1 MMKKSTVR
9 PLDELE
15 DVMVVERGLNGRSS
29 NNVHLAVQ
37 LKFTNND
44 LLDVYEVN
52 HRADAKRK
60 VSRVYFGVG
69 VAFEIFT
76 AECFIGFWGDLFG
89 CENILI
95 FEIYMRVRDCQYVD
109 FKTFF

>member
-1 MMKKSTVR
+1 MMMKKSTVR
-9 PLDELE
+9 QLDELE

-29 NNVHLAVQ
+29 NNVHFAVQ

-60 VSRVYFGVG
+60 VGVWDWDWRFGI
-69 VAFEIFT
+69 A
-76 AECFIGFWGDLFG
+76 DL
-89 CENILI
+89 ELQIWNWRLI
-95 FEIYMRVRDCQYVD
+95 Y
-109 FKTFF
+109 